1 MFKYAVRV
9 DTRQGNVRVA
19 LVDWPEVSVVARRD
33 PLIELK
39 AALLGEIARCVRS
52 RTTIRVPKAK
62 PSSTFF
68 VRLSPGEA
76 LKVIVIN
83 ETFASGGDFRSVAQH
98 LNMGERAIKQA
109 LDLAQPADVELLNR
123 ILAVGG
129 KRLLAYTVAC

>member
-9 DTRQGNVRVA
+9 DASQGRVKVA

-33 PLIELK
+33 PLIELR
-39 AALLGEIARCVRS
+39 AALLAEIARCVRS
-52 RTTIRVPKAK
+52 RAPIPVPKAK
-62 PSSTFF
+62 PSPSFF

-83 ETFASGGDFRSVAQH
+83 ETFASGGDFRSVARS
-98 LNMGERAIKQA
+98 LDMAERVIKQA
-109 LDLAQPADVELLNR
+109 LDLAAPADVELLNR